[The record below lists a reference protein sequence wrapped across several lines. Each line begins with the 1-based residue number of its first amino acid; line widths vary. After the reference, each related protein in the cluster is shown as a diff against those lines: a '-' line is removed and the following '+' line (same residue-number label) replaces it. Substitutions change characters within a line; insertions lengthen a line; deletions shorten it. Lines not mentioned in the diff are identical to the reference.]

1 MCFSAAAS
9 LTAGAILV
17 PTGLYCIGKSLRHN
31 RRYLLLAFLPL
42 FFGIQQLFEAMLWKG
57 HATGNLEWINFFSL
71 GYMFFSWLFWP
82 TWIPLST
89 FPLEPCKRKFF
100 FVAFASL
107 GGMLGGIQYIPYFA
121 HDGWLTTEIV
131 GNAIS
136 YQGKILF
143 DMIMSREIT
152 NTLYLAVILTPLLA
166 SSNKELRIFGGL
178 LVISILITYFF
189 FRYAYISAFCF
200 GAAAMSLYLVYI
212 IIHNANKKEEYC

>member
-1 MCFSAAAS
+1 MCFSATAS

-17 PTGLYCIGKSLRHN
+17 PTGLYCIGKSFRHN
-31 RRYLLLAFLPL
+31 RRYLLLSFLPL

-71 GYMFFSWLFWP
+71 GYMFFSWLVWP

-89 FPLEPCKRKFF
+89 FPLEPCKRKFL
-100 FVAFASL
+100 FVALASI

-136 YQGKILF
+136 YRGKILF
-143 DMIMSREIT
+143 DMIMSRDVT
-152 NTLYLAVILTPLLA
+152 NTLYLIVILTPLLA

-178 LVISILITYFF
+178 LVISILITYSF

-212 IIHNANKKEEYC
+212 IIHNANKKQAYC